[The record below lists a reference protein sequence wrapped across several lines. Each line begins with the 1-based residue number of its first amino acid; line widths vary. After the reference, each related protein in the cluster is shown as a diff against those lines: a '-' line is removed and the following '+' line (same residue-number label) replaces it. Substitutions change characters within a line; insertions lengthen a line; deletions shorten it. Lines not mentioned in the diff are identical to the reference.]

1 MILQSSFISLF
12 YNNFGYGEKQGE
24 ESFCHICVPS
34 QDNKKQLASFD
45 ITQKEML

>member
-1 MILQSSFISLF
+1 MVT
-12 YNNFGYGEKQGE
+12 EKQGEETE
-24 ESFCHICVPS
+24 ESFCHISVPS